1 MKRFLR
7 KKSSNHLLF
16 QSNSIDKP
24 PKPPSSETKQG
35 QSKLMAAL
43 FIHNEGPLQADLDN
57 ATKADWQVL
66 QCSALYP
73 LWDYRQYYEI
83 KLTPFLST

>member
-1 MKRFLR
+1 
-7 KKSSNHLLF
+7 
-16 QSNSIDKP
+16 
-24 PKPPSSETKQG
+24 
-35 QSKLMAAL
+35 MAAL

-73 LWDYRQYYEI
+73 LWDYRKRVRTDLGMEHQADYTSNIENEE
-83 KLTPFLST
+83 KVSNGSLN